1 MQWLKPIWMVKNE
14 RGNTKRSRKRIKK
27 AWDAVKTAQNK
38 SAELQNL
45 TNPYE
50 PIPCFLKDT

>member
-1 MQWLKPIWMVKNE
+1 MKEETLKE
-14 RGNTKRSRKRIKK
+14 AESELKK